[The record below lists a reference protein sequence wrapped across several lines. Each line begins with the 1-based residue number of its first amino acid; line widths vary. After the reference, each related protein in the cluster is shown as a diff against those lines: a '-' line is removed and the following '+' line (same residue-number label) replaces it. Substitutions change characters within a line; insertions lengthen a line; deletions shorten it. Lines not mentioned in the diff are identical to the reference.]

1 MPVISGTDTDDT
13 LQGGQDGDTL
23 SGGSGDDSLVGA
35 AGVDVADFGGLS
47 SDYEFDWI
55 DGALIVRDIN
65 GSDGDDGADRL
76 SGIEVLRFSDRE
88 YALAPIDEFR
98 ANTTT
103 TGDQSQPSGAV
114 LTDGGYVAVWSSFA
128 QDGDVSG
135 LVAQLFGASGLAS
148 GPEFIVTATTAGSQ
162 DSASVAAL
170 SGGGFAVAWNGDDT
184 DQEGVFVRVFNRDG
198 SPASG
203 DVGVNVVTASGQFE
217 PCVAP
222 LATGGFVVSW
232 FSDRQDG
239 SGWGV
244 YARMFAADG
253 TPQSGEIAVNQS
265 TFDEQYEPTVAPLEN
280 GGFVVAWT
288 SFHQGSEPN
297 VFGRVFDGNGTAA
310 GDEFLVNSTTFSSQG
325 SPAVAVL
332 PDGSF
337 VIAWVSNG
345 QDGALAG
352 VFARHFSASGTA
364 ISDEVQVNETTAGAQ
379 ILPRVIALQ
388 DGGYAVTW
396 TSDMQDGSSGGA
408 FFRSFTADGL
418 ATSSEVRLNAFTT
431 GNQTLTAPASAP
443 DGNVFVLWQ
452 SPGQDGSGL
461 GIYGLRL
468 DQGGVPLAPT
478 LTGSSLS
485 DEIHLYGT
493 GPLRADGGAG
503 DDRYIVSGN
512 RIIIEQASGGH
523 DSVSSSVSFVLPD
536 EVEDLYLSGTDALRG
551 TGNALANALSGN
563 SSGNALFGEAGAD
576 TLSGGAG
583 DDTLHGGSGSEPD
596 SLVGGDG
603 NDVYVVS
610 LNDVVV
616 EGPGQ
621 GIDQVNSSVDWA
633 LKANVENLLLTGNAA
648 NTGTGNALDNAL
660 TGNSLANTLTGLGGN
675 DVLVGGAGKDTLA
688 GGDGND
694 TLSGGLDAD
703 VLRGGSGDDFYI
715 LGFGD
720 TVTEFAGGGYDVV
733 QSAIAVRLLAGNIE
747 ELRLSG
753 LASSS
758 ATGNLSANLMVG
770 NTGANKLNGAGGAD
784 SLAGGEG
791 SDTLFGGLGSDML
804 VGGAGADLLIG
815 GSGGD
820 LFVFD
825 SAIALGAD
833 IDVIQAFSRSQ
844 GDKIVLDDDIFTA
857 FDAGITGSLAPDQLL
872 QNGEVATGATRLI
885 YDSISGALFYDADGN
900 GETFDPLQFGQ
911 VGSTTHPVKLTAG
924 DFFIVT

>member
-1 MPVISGTDTDDT
+1 MAAISGTDTDDT

-23 SGGSGDDSLVGA
+23 RGGSGDDSLVGA
-35 AGVDVADFGGLS
+35 AGVDVAEFGGQS

-76 SGIEVLRFSDRE
+76 AGIEVLRFSDRE
-88 YALAPIDEFR
+88 YALAPVDEFR

-103 TGDQSQPSGAV
+103 AGDQSQPSVAA
-114 LTDGGYVAVWSSFA
+114 LADGGYVAVWSSFA
-128 QDGDVSG
+128 QDGDVAG

-148 GPEFIVTATTAGSQ
+148 GPEFIVNATTTGSQ
-162 DSASVAAL
+162 DSSSLAPL
-170 SGGGFAVAWNGDDT
+170 SGGGFVVAWNGDDT
-184 DQEGVFVRVFNRDG
+184 DQEGIFVRVFNGDG
-198 SPASG
+198 SAASG
-203 DVGVNVVTASGQFE
+203 DIGVNVVTASGQFE

-253 TPQSGEIAVNQS
+253 TPQGGEIAVNQS
-265 TFDEQYEPTVAPLEN
+265 TLDEQYEPTVAPLAN
-280 GGFVVAWT
+280 GGFVAVWT
-288 SFHQGSEPN
+288 SYHQGREPN
-297 VFGRVFDGNGTAA
+297 IFCRIFDGTGVAA
-310 GDEFLVNSTTFSSQG
+310 GDEFLVNSTTFSSQV

-332 PDGSF
+332 QDGSF
-337 VIAWVSNG
+337 VVTWVSNG

-352 VFARHFSASGTA
+352 VFARHFSAAGTA
-364 ISDEVQVNETTAGAQ
+364 ISDEIQVNETVAGAQ
-379 ILPRVIALQ
+379 TLPRVIPLQ
-388 DGGYAVTW
+388 DGGYAFTW
-396 TSDMQDGSSGGA
+396 TSDSQDGSSGGA
-408 FFRSFTADGL
+408 FFRSFSADDIPQ
-418 ATSSEVRLNAFTT
+418 SSEVRLNAFTA

-443 DGNVFVLWQ
+443 TGNLLLLWQ

-468 DQGGVPLAPT
+468 DQNGVLLTPT

-485 DEIHLYGT
+485 DEINLSGT
-493 GPLRADGGAG
+493 GALRADGGEG
-503 DDRYIVSGN
+503 DDRYIVAGN
-512 RIIIEQASGGH
+512 SSIIERASNGH

-536 EVEDLYLSGTDALRG
+536 EVEDLYLTGTDPLRG
-551 TGNALANALSGN
+551 AGNAIGNVLSGN
-563 SSGNALFGEAGAD
+563 SGGNALFGEAGAD

-583 DDTLHGGSGSEPD
+583 NDTLHGGAGAEAD
-596 SLVGGDG
+596 SLIGGDG

-610 LNDVVV
+610 LNDVVF
-616 EGPGQ
+616 EGPDQ
-621 GIDQVNSSVDWA
+621 GIDQVNSSVSWT
-633 LKANVENLLLTGNAA
+633 LKANLENLLLTGSLA
-648 NTGTGNALDNAL
+648 NTGTGNVLDNAL
-660 TGNSLANTLTGLGGN
+660 TGNALANTLTGFGGN
-675 DVLVGGAGKDTLA
+675 DVLSGAAGRDTLA

-720 TVTEFAGGGYDVV
+720 SITEFAGGGYDVV

-758 ATGNLSANLMVG
+758 ATGNLSANLIVG
-770 NTGANKLNGAGGAD
+770 NTGANKLNGAGGSD
-784 SLAGGEG
+784 TLTGGEG
-791 SDTLFGGLGSDML
+791 SDTLFGGLASDML

-815 GSGGD
+815 GSGAD

-825 SAIALGAD
+825 SSTALGPD
-833 IDVIQAFSRSQ
+833 IDVIRAFSRSQ
-844 GDKIVLDDDIFTA
+844 RDKIVLDDDVFIA
-857 FDAGITGSLAPDQLL
+857 FDAGISGSLAPDQLL
-872 QNGEVATGATRLI
+872 QNGEAATGLTRII
-885 YDSISGALFYDADGN
+885 YDKISGALFYDADGS
-900 GETFDPLQFGQ
+900 GSDFDPVQFGQ
-911 VGSTTHPVKLTAG
+911 VGSITHPVKLTAG
-924 DFFIVT
+924 DFLLVT